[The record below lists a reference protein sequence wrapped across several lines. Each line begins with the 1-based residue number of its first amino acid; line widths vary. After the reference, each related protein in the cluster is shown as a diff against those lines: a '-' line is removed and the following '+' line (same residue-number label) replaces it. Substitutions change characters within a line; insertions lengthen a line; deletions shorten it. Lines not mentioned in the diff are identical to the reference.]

1 MDVPQGIDDPLSQ
14 PTRARIFR
22 VMGELAGPVGTEDL
36 AARLALHP
44 NGVRLHL
51 DKLLAAGL
59 VVRERVRQPRGRPR
73 DVWAIAS
80 GAQPGGAPPTAY
92 ADLGRWLA
100 RAVRGGRG
108 ALRPVEATGRD
119 VGRDLAPVSAAGAPE
134 AKMFATLSALGFA
147 PRRDLD
153 REGELTYELG
163 NCPYRDAVLENRD
176 AVCTLHRGLTQGLI
190 DRLSPASRLAAFVP
204 KDPMTAGCLITL
216 RGPLATDAT
225 PPAGDESAGGGGS

>member
-1 MDVPQGIDDPLSQ
+1 MDAPRRIDDPLSQ

-22 VMGELAGPVGTEDL
+22 LMGEIAGPVGTEDL

-73 DVWAIAS
+73 DIWAVAS

-100 RAVRGGRG
+100 RAVPRGRA
-108 ALRPVEATGRD
+108 ALRSVQAAGRE
-119 VGRDLAPVSAAGAPE
+119 VGRELAPVTAPGAPE

-147 PRRDLD
+147 PRRD
-153 REGELTYELG
+153 REQDGELTYELG
-163 NCPYRDAVLENRD
+163 NCPYRDAVLENRE
-176 AVCTLHRGLTQGLI
+176 AVCTLHRGVTEGLV
-190 DRLSPASRLAAFVP
+190 DELSPASRLTGFVP
-204 KDPMTAGCLITL
+204 KDPIQAGCLITL
-216 RGPLATDAT
+216 RGPLAAAA
-225 PPAGDESAGGGGS
+225 PPSSGDQS